1 MKKNEKI
8 VIGVLVVIT
17 VILIIVAIVNN
28 SNGSEET
35 EGSSA
40 NSTTQQTNSTNE
52 TTEED
57 EELEEAVE
65 EEEEVE
71 EYVSVSDDGTKVN
84 TSEKLS
90 ETKTIDGIEITGIE
104 LTESGNVTQL
114 LATMTNT
121 SDETQGGYVAVLT
134 LIDEDGN
141 VLLEMNPYIAE
152 LEPGESTQLNTS
164 ATFDYANAY
173 DFTIEKKSE

>member
-17 VILIIVAIVNN
+17 VILIIVAIVK
-28 SNGSEET
+28 SNKDESAEVSDSSSASTQSEE
-35 EGSSA
+35 
-40 NSTTQQTNSTNE
+40 
-52 TTEED
+52 EEIL
-57 EELEEAVE
+57 EEEILELEEDIE
-65 EEEEVE
+65 DVE
-71 EYVSVSDDGTKVN
+71 EYVIIADDGTKIN

-90 ETKTIDGIEITGIE
+90 ETKTIDGIEITNIQ

-121 SDETQGGYVAVLT
+121 SDETQGGYIATLT

-141 VLLEMNPYIAE
+141 AILEMSPYIDS
-152 LEPGESTQLNTS
+152 LEPGESTELNAS
-164 ATFDYANAY
+164 ATLDYANAY
-173 DFTIEKKSE
+173 DFTIEKRSE

>member
-28 SNGSEET
+28 SNESEET
-35 EGSSA
+35 EGNSA
-40 NSTTQQTNSTNE
+40 NSTSQQDSSTNE
-52 TTEED
+52 TNETNDGEQED
-57 EELEEAVE
+57 EEEEK
-65 EEEEVE
+65 
-71 EYVSVSDDGTKVN
+71 YVSVSDDGTKVN
-84 TSEKLS
+84 ISEKLS
-90 ETKTIDGIEITGIE
+90 ETKTIDGIEITDIE
-104 LTESGNVTQL
+104 LTENGNVTQL

-134 LIDEDGN
+134 LLDEDGN
-141 VLLEMNPYIAE
+141 VLLEMSPYIAE
-152 LEPGESTQLNTS
+152 LEPGESTTLNTS

>member
-1 MKKNEKI
+1 MRERRGKKMKKKEKQ
-8 VIGVLVVIT
+8 VILLLVIIT
-17 VILIIVAIVNN
+17 VIVIIIAVVRNNQSSEEEVAD
-28 SNGSEET
+28 SSSSTGSTAQSDDVEET
-35 EGSSA
+35 E
-40 NSTTQQTNSTNE
+40 T
-52 TTEED
+52 
-57 EELEEAVE
+57 
-65 EEEEVE
+65 EEVE

-84 TSEKLS
+84 ISEKLS
-90 ETKTIDGIEITGIE
+90 ETKTIDGIEITDIQ
-104 LTESGNVTQL
+104 LTENGNVTQL

-141 VLLEMNPYIAE
+141 VLIEMNPYIAE

-173 DFTIEKKSE
+173 DFTIEKN